1 MKKYQVLFKGFEMR
15 DWENV
20 CEDLTTC
27 NWGDGNDEDYLFD
40 SIEEAQEI
48 KNRYIYQEEE
58 KGLIEGLHFSVS
70 VDSLEE

>member
-1 MKKYQVLFKGFEMR
+1 MKKYQVLTKGFEMR

-27 NWGDGNDEDYLFD
+27 KGGDGNDEDYVFD
-40 SIEEAQEI
+40 SLEEAQKI
-48 KNRYIYQEEE
+48 KNNYIYQEEE

-70 VDSLEE
+70 IDYFEE